1 MKTIKITPPIF
12 LFKEYF
18 KKNAIPYVV
27 AFIFLLYKFISVQY
41 QYFYKNNSD
50 LFILIL
56 SWVLF
61 LVLFVFVV
69 YNPFETYYKPRKSF
83 LNLRYFNKSF
93 SQNLLEILKKYF
105 LPSIILLGVLVIIY
119 LCIFETSSLKDKVI
133 VSVGLGFVFIV
144 MPFIGILSLNRELKR
159 IEIHEDIDFV
169 SNLDLKDVF
178 GTSDKLL
185 IAYQNFNPNNNKKNK
200 IEKGD
205 YIVGV
210 SATSLFFIFKGNENE
225 LNNVYMNFS
234 DVSEVGFLTFNNKS
248 VLKFKNTSNVSI
260 SIVIEHDDS
269 LLINSFFLI
278 KNVLGAFD
286 NFLLGE
292 GSTKSSNRVR
302 KIETVNNENTKI
314 QPESI
319 SRVIELTYS
328 TNILNEISHSINITN
343 NRKIEL

>member
-1 MKTIKITPPIF
+1 MKKIKITPPIL
-12 LFKEYF
+12 LFKEYL
-18 KKNAIPYVV
+18 KKNGIPYII
-27 AFIFLLYKFISVQY
+27 AFIFLLYKFINIQY
-41 QYFYKNNSD
+41 EYFYKNKSD
-50 LFILIL
+50 LFILSL
-56 SWVLF
+56 SWVFF
-61 LVLFVFVV
+61 LVVFVFVI

-93 SQNLLEILKKYF
+93 SQKSLEILKKYYPPF
-105 LPSIILLGVLVIIY
+105 TILLG
-119 LCIFETSSLKDKVI
+119 
-133 VSVGLGFVFIV
+133 
-144 MPFIGILSLNRELKR
+144 FIGWLLIVLNGKGEPMDTALILAPTILFLFFLPRIMGVNKELKR
-159 IEIHEDIDFV
+159 IELHEDIDFV

-185 IAYQNFNPNNNKKNK
+185 IAYQNFNPNNSKKNK

-205 YIVGV
+205 YIIGV
-210 SATSLFFIFKGNENE
+210 SATSLYFIFKGKESE

-248 VLKFKNTSNVSI
+248 VLKFENTSNISI
-260 SIVIEHDDS
+260 SIVIEHVDS

-278 KNVLGAFD
+278 KNVLSAFD

-292 GSTKSSNRVR
+292 DSTKSSKRVR
-302 KIETVNNENTKI
+302 KIENVNNENMKVQQETN
-314 QPESI
+314 

-328 TNILNEISHSINITN
+328 PNILNEISHSINITN

>member
-18 KKNAIPYVV
+18 KKNATPYLI
-27 AFIFLLYKFISVQY
+27 AIIFLLYKFISVQY
-41 QYFYKNNSD
+41 QYFYKNKSD
-50 LFILIL
+50 LFVLIL
-56 SWVLF
+56 SWILF
-61 LVLFVFVV
+61 LVVFVFVV

-93 SQNLLEILKKYF
+93 SQKSLVLLKKYYPPFTILFGLTGWLIIVLNGKGEPMETALVLAPTILFLFF
-105 LPSIILLGVLVIIY
+105 LPRI
-119 LCIFETSSLKDKVI
+119 
-133 VSVGLGFVFIV
+133 
-144 MPFIGILSLNRELKR
+144 MGINKELKR

-210 SATSLFFIFKGNENE
+210 SATSLFFIFKGKENE

-234 DVSEVGFLTFNNKS
+234 DVSEVGFLTFNKKS
-248 VLKFKNTSNVSI
+248 VLKFENTSNISI

-278 KNVLGAFD
+278 KNVLSAFD

-292 GSTKSSNRVR
+292 GSTKTSNRVR
-302 KIETVNNENTKI
+302 KIETVSNENTKI
-314 QPESI
+314 QPEVN

-328 TNILNEISHSINITN
+328 PNILNEISHSKKLTN

>member
-1 MKTIKITPPIF
+1 MKTIKITPPLF

-18 KKNAIPYVV
+18 KKNATPYLI
-27 AFIFLLYKFISVQY
+27 AIIFLVYKFISIQY
-41 QYFYKNNSD
+41 QYFYENKSD
-50 LFILIL
+50 LFTLTL
-56 SWVLF
+56 SWILF
-61 LVLFVFVV
+61 LVVFVFVV

-93 SQNLLEILKKYF
+93 SQRSLGILKKYYPPF
-105 LPSIILLGVLVIIY
+105 TILLGFTGWLIIVLNGKGEPMVTA
-119 LCIFETSSLKDKVI
+119 LVLAPT
-133 VSVGLGFVFIV
+133 
-144 MPFIGILSLNRELKR
+144 ILFLFFLPRIMGVNKELKR

-210 SATSLFFIFKGNENE
+210 SATSLFFIFKDKENE
-225 LNNVYMNFS
+225 LNSVSMNFS
-234 DVSEVGFLTFNNKS
+234 EVSEVGFLTFNHKS
-248 VLKFKNTSNVSI
+248 VLKFENTSNISI

-278 KNVLGAFD
+278 KNVLSAFD

-292 GSTKSSNRVR
+292 VSAITSKRMR
-302 KIETVNNENTKI
+302 KIETTNNENTKI
-314 QPESI
+314 QSEAN

-328 TNILNEISHSINITN
+328 HNILNEISHSINITN

>member
-1 MKTIKITPPIF
+1 MKKIKITPPLL

-18 KKNAIPYVV
+18 KKNAIPYVI
-27 AFIFLLYKFISVQY
+27 AFIFLLYKFVNVQY
-41 QYFYKNNSD
+41 EYFYKNKSD
-50 LFILIL
+50 LFILSL

-61 LVLFVFVV
+61 LVLFVFVI

-93 SQNLLEILKKYF
+93 SQKSLLILKKNYPPLTILLGFIGWLFIVLKGKGEPMETALILAPTILFLYF
-105 LPSIILLGVLVIIY
+105 LPRIMGVN
-119 LCIFETSSLKDKVI
+119 K
-133 VSVGLGFVFIV
+133 
-144 MPFIGILSLNRELKR
+144 ELKR

-185 IAYQNFNPNNNKKNK
+185 IAYQNFNPNNSKKNK
-200 IEKGD
+200 IENGD
-205 YIVGV
+205 YVVGV
-210 SATSLFFIFKGNENE
+210 SATSLFFIFKSNEIE
-225 LNNVYMNFS
+225 LNNVFMNFS
-234 DVSEVGFLTFNNKS
+234 DVREVGFLTFNNKS
-248 VLKFKNTSNVSI
+248 VLRFVSTSNISI

-269 LLINSFFLI
+269 LLINSYFLI
-278 KNVLGAFD
+278 NNILSAFD

-292 GSTKSSNRVR
+292 SSTKSSNRLR
-302 KIETVNNENTKI
+302 KIETVINDNLKV
-314 QPESI
+314 QPEAN

-328 TNILNEISHSINITN
+328 PNILNEISHSINITN